1 MQEVKLLGF
10 CLVFCGVLEFLV
22 CGCVLFGFEALEGV

>member
-22 CGCVLFGFEALEGV
+22 CGCVCGFEALEGV